1 MCNRHACHRI
11 RPHPNDLSSK
21 YLNVISWCAPDTC
34 VFSTD
39 ASTELAWVGETFGL
53 SADKVAEIALA
64 PLDHV
69 FEPEREEMRGRFA
82 DAAAAALRAEP
93 EQAMS

>member
-1 MCNRHACHRI
+1 MT
-11 RPHPNDLSSK
+11 
-21 YLNVISWCAPDTC
+21 DTC

-39 ASTELAWVGETFGL
+39 LSTELAWVGETFGL
-53 SADKVAEIALA
+53 TANQIAEIALA

-69 FEPEREEMRGRFA
+69 FEPEREEMRARFA

-93 EQAMS
+93 EAMSN